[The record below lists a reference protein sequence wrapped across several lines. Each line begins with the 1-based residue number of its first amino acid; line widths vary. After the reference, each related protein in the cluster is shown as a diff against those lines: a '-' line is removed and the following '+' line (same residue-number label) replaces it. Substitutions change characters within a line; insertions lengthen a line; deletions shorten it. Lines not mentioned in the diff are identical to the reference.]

1 MMTRSKTKKE
11 VKADVIN
18 ATEKLNEL
26 LEISAAFIE
35 EYIEYDG
42 DIWYSEAIKLRN
54 AVWSA
59 DHAKRRLAQSE
70 VSDQYVEKATYLG
83 TYDD

>member
-26 LEISAAFIE
+26 HEISSTFID

-70 VSDQYVEKATYLG
+70 VSDQYVEKATFSG
-83 TYDD
+83 NYDD

>member
-26 LEISAAFIE
+26 HEISATFID

-42 DIWYSEAIKLRN
+42 DVWYSEAMKLRN

-70 VSDQYVEKATYLG
+70 VSDQYVEKATYSG
-83 TYDD
+83 NYDD

>member
-18 ATEKLNEL
+18 ATKKLNDL
-26 LEISAAFIE
+26 HEISATFI
-35 EYIEYDG
+35 
-42 DIWYSEAIKLRN
+42 SVAMKLRN

-83 TYDD
+83 NYDD